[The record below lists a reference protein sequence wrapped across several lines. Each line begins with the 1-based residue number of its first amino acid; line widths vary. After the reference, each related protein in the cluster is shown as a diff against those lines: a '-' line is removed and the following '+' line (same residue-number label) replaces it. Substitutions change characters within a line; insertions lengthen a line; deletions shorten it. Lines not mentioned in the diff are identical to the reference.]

1 MRRSE
6 KKNSACV
13 DNFGFTILKQM
24 LAEQNI
30 SNSKAEAQLAERAQ
44 WNMNSYMDVLNKRIF
59 GTATFVQIENSRALQ
74 VQELLSFLHT

>member
-1 MRRSE
+1 
-6 KKNSACV
+6 
-13 DNFGFTILKQM
+13 M